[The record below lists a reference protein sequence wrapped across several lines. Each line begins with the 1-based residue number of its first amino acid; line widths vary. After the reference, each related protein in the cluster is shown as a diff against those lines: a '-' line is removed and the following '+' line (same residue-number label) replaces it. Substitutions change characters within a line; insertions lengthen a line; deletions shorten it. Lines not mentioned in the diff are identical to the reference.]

1 MDAPLLAI
9 IVPCYNEEEALPHTA
24 PKLIEVLKDLISEN
38 LVRGDSYLL
47 FVDDGSTDSTWEFLR
62 SLKEREGNR
71 VKAIKLS
78 RNFGHQS
85 ALLCGLLEADY
96 DIAVTIDAD
105 LQDPPEVIVEMVR
118 KYHEGYRVVYGVRK
132 DRSVDSPLKR
142 FSAEAFYWLMEKLG
156 TRVIRNHADFR
167 LISKEV
173 TDVLRRMEEVNL
185 FLRGMIPYTGFPW
198 TVVEYE
204 RKRRVA
210 GETKYPLRKMF
221 SFAWEGITSFST
233 VPLRIITVTGF
244 VIFIISLIMTIW
256 AVAVKLSGKSIA
268 GWLSVVLPMYILG
281 GLNLFFL
288 GILGEYI
295 GKIYMETKKRP
306 RYIVEERI

>member
-1 MDAPLLAI
+1 MDAPHLAV

-24 PKLIEVLKDLISEN
+24 TKLIEVLKDLISEN

-62 SLKEREGNR
+62 SLKKREGER
-71 VKAIKLS
+71 IRAIKLS

-85 ALLCGLLEADY
+85 ALLCGLLEAEY

-118 KYHEGYRVVYGVRK
+118 KFHEGYRVVYGVRK

-156 TRVIRNHADFR
+156 TRVIRNHADYR

-173 TDVLRRMEEVNL
+173 TDVLRKMEEVNL

-210 GETKYPLRKMF
+210 GETKYPLRKMI

>member
-1 MDAPLLAI
+1 
-9 IVPCYNEEEALPHTA
+9 
-24 PKLIEVLKDLISEN
+24 
-38 LVRGDSYLL
+38 
-47 FVDDGSTDSTWEFLR
+47 
-62 SLKEREGNR
+62 
-71 VKAIKLS
+71 
-78 RNFGHQS
+78 
-85 ALLCGLLEADY
+85 
-96 DIAVTIDAD
+96 
-105 LQDPPEVIVEMVR
+105 MVR

-185 FLRGMIPYTGFPW
+185 FLRGMIPYTGFPG

-210 GETKYPLRKMF
+210 GETKYPLRKML

>member
-62 SLKEREGNR
+62 ALKEREGNR

-105 LQDPPEVIVEMVR
+105 LQDPPEVIVEMVK
-118 KYHEGYRVVYGVRK
+118 KYHDGYRVVYGVRK

-167 LISKEV
+167 LISKDV
-173 TDVLRRMEEVNL
+173 SDVLRKMEEVNL

-210 GETKYPLRKMF
+210 GETKYPLRKML

-233 VPLRIITVTGF
+233 VPLRIITITGF
-244 VIFIISLIMTIW
+244 VIFIISLAMTVW

>member
-118 KYHEGYRVVYGVRK
+118 KYHEGYRVVYGVRR

-210 GETKYPLRKMF
+210 GETKYPLRKML

-244 VIFIISLIMTIW
+244 VIFIISLAMTIW

>member
-210 GETKYPLRKMF
+210 GETKYPLRKML